1 MIKEKIIGK
10 VIKDKA
16 FVDYLTKANL
26 SEYDMAKLVCHA
38 PISLFEKQSLYKK
51 LLGEKNYGNVN
62 GESGNVGD
70 RFSFENYLRIAML
83 ATDDLN
89 LPKNDFSRRRY

>member
-1 MIKEKIIGK
+1 MIKEEIIGK
-10 VIKDKA
+10 LIKDGA
-16 FVDYLTKANL
+16 FVEYLNKSNL

-62 GESGNVGD
+62 SKSGNVGD
-70 RFSFENYLRIAML
+70 RFSFENYLRIATL

-89 LPKNDFSRRRY
+89 LSKNDFSRRRY

>member
-1 MIKEKIIGK
+1 MIKEEIIGK
-10 VIKDKA
+10 LIKDGTFA
-16 FVDYLTKANL
+16 EYLIKSNL

-51 LLGEKNYGNVN
+51 LLGEKNYGNAN
-62 GESGNVGD
+62 SESGNVGD
-70 RFSFENYLRIAML
+70 RFSFENYLRIATL